1 MAEKLRIALA
11 QLNPVVGDIEGNI
24 AILREARRSAAE
36 QGADLVITGELSV
49 SGYPPE
55 DLVLQPA
62 FCRDVERWVKTLAD
76 DTRDGGPALLV
87 GAPWQHE
94 GKLYN
99 AGLLLDGGKIVAERF
114 KHDLPN
120 YGVFDEARI
129 FSQGPT
135 AGPVAFRGLRLGIM
149 LCEDMWFEEVA
160 ETLSESGAQILVVMN
175 GSPYETDKENIRLN
189 FAVARVNETGL
200 PLIYVNQVGGQD
212 ELVFDGGSF
221 VLDAN
226 NRLCLQAERWEE
238 SLVISEWGV
247 SESGQWLCN
256 KGPIA
261 EDVIGLEAV
270 YSAMVVG
277 LRDYVRKNGFPG
289 VLVGLSGGVDSAL
302 SAAVA
307 VDALGADNVLS
318 IRMPSRFSSRH
329 SLEDAKECAALL
341 QADCKTVPIGQAHDS
356 IEEMLS
362 ESFSGREPNVAEENI
377 QARIRGLILMAMSN
391 KLGQMVLTTG
401 NKSEMSVGYATLY
414 GDMCGGF
421 SVLKDVYKTKV
432 YKLCEWRN
440 DHWKKRFLGPKGRV
454 IPQSII
460 EKAPSAELR
469 PDQTDQD
476 SLPPYDQLDD
486 ILDGLV
492 EQELSNSEIVDR
504 GHSNE
509 LVKRIR
515 RLLYVSEYKRRQ
527 GPPGVKITGKAFGR
541 DRRYPITN
549 GYLRMTQ

>member
-1 MAEKLRIALA
+1 MAEKFRIALA
-11 QLNPVVGDIEGNI
+11 QLNPVVGDIEGNV
-24 AILREARRSAAE
+24 ARLREARRSAAG
-36 QGADLVITGELSV
+36 QGADLIITGELSV
-49 SGYPPE
+49 TGYPPE
-55 DLVLQPA
+55 DLVLQPG
-62 FCRDVERWVKTLAD
+62 FCRDVERWVKTLAA
-76 DTRDGGPALLV
+76 DTHDGGPALLV
-87 GAPWQHE
+87 GAPWRHE
-94 GKLYN
+94 GSLYN
-99 AGLLLDGGKIVAERF
+99 AGLLLDEGEIVAERF
-114 KHDLPN
+114 KHNLPN
-120 YGVFDEARI
+120 YGVFDEARV
-129 FSQGPT
+129 FNQGPM

-149 LCEDMWFEEVA
+149 LCEDMWFDEVS

-175 GSPYETDKENIRLN
+175 GSPYETDKENFRLN
-189 FAVARVNETGL
+189 FAVARVQETGL

-226 NRLCLQAERWEE
+226 NKLCVQAKRWEE
-238 SLVISEWGV
+238 SVALSEWAV
-247 SESGQWLCN
+247 SDTGEWLCN
-256 KGPIA
+256 RATIA

-289 VLVGLSGGVDSAL
+289 VLVGMSGGVDSAL

-307 VDALGADNVLS
+307 VDALGSSKVIS
-318 IRMPSRFSSRH
+318 IRMPSRFSSGH
-329 SLEDAKECAALL
+329 SLEDAEECAGLL
-341 QADCKTVPIGQAHDS
+341 GVECKTVPIGKAHES
-356 IEEMLS
+356 FEEMLV
-362 ESFSGREPNVAEENI
+362 EPFSGHDPNVAEENI
-377 QARIRGLILMAMSN
+377 QARIRGLILMAISN
-391 KLGQMVLTTG
+391 KLGHMVLTTG

-440 DHWKKRFLGPKGRV
+440 DHWENRFLGSKGRV

-492 EQELSNSEIVDR
+492 ERELSNSEIVDR
-504 GHSNE
+504 GHSDE
-509 LVKRIR
+509 VVKRIR
-515 RLLYVSEYKRRQ
+515 GLLYLAEYKRRQ

-549 GYLRMTQ
+549 GYLRVGQ